1 MKIHSHPVRLYVA
14 GLSLAL
20 AGVIATGV
28 QAAPGGPGM
37 AGHGTMMA
45 QGPMGGPGGHGG
57 HGGPG
62 VGMFD
67 GMMSRMLDRVNATP
81 EQRTQIQQIM
91 QNQASE
97 MRAQR
102 EAGRALRQQA
112 MALFAQPTVDA
123 TAVEALRQKQLAM
136 HDAASKRMT
145 AAMLRDQWRAD
156 ARAAQADGRCHEPAQ
171 RDDAAPP
178 ARAPGCR
185 SAEELTLRQ
194 RLANPMTPGL
204 PRAGL
209 FAPAPQG
216 TGAFSLCRTMN
227 ERLLLID
234 DDARLG
240 AMVGDYLRGHGFEV
254 DYRRLAGGRA
264 RRAQAGPLRRAA
276 ARPDAARRRRPGAD
290 TRAACRRVMAPP
302 AAADADR
309 ARRADRPHRRPGAR
323 RRRLPAQALRAARA
337 AGAREGAAAPCGAR
351 CRAGRGAAVRPAAR
365 STWAHARR
373 GWMARPAT

>member
-28 QAAPGGPGM
+28 HAAPGGPGM

-62 VGMFD
+62 GGMFD

-145 AAMLRDQWRAD
+145 AAMLQISGVLTPEQRKQMAD
-156 ARAAQADGRCHEPAQ
+156 AMSQRSEMMQRHQRERQAVE
-171 RDDAAPP
+171 APK
-178 ARAPGCR
+178 
-185 SAEELTLRQ
+185 S
-194 RLANPMTPGL
+194 
-204 PRAGL
+204 
-209 FAPAPQG
+209 
-216 TGAFSLCRTMN
+216 
-227 ERLLLID
+227 
-234 DDARLG
+234 
-240 AMVGDYLRGHGFEV
+240 
-254 DYRRLAGGRA
+254 
-264 RRAQAGPLRRAA
+264 
-276 ARPDAARRRRPGAD
+276 
-290 TRAACRRVMAPP
+290 
-302 AAADADR
+302 
-309 ARRADRPHRRPGAR
+309 
-323 RRRLPAQALRAARA
+323 
-337 AGAREGAAAPCGAR
+337 
-351 CRAGRGAAVRPAAR
+351 
-365 STWAHARR
+365 
-373 GWMARPAT
+373 